1 MKTGLG
7 LEKNL
12 FALLLKIFMV
22 FSKLENVRF
31 TMKQSIFTETERKNV
46 ENKPNSEQIW
56 YLFVILEWFVICF
69 Q

>member
-1 MKTGLG
+1 MKTA
-7 LEKNL
+7 LESEKSL

-22 FSKLENVRF
+22 FSNWKMTIVVWKGQFLPKLAE
-31 TMKQSIFTETERKNV
+31 NV

-56 YLFVILEWFVICF
+56 YLFVILERFVISF